1 MTRGGQM
8 TDDTISAEVRRL
20 VAEFHCLPKS
30 AQEAAWEAQ
39 RRRLAA
45 ALTARCEH
53 GRIDFEQCPD
63 CRARSKVWNALTEK
77 EGK

>member
-1 MTRGGQM
+1 MTE
-8 TDDTISAEVRRL
+8 DTISAEVRRL
-20 VAEFHCLPKS
+20 VAEFHRLPR
-30 AQEAAWEAQ
+30 AAHEAAWEAHRQ
-39 RRRLAA
+39 RLAA

-63 CRARSKVWNALTEK
+63 CRARFKIWNALTER